1 MTPAAATFRVG
12 ALLFVAI
19 LFDELLKRR
28 GIAPMAADMATG
40 IPVGVYVGYLINRV
54 RYP

>member
-1 MTPAAATFRVG
+1 MTPLTATFRVG
-12 ALLFVAI
+12 ALLFVAT

-28 GIAPMAADMATG
+28 GIPTHAADMATG
-40 IPVGVYVGYLINRV
+40 LPVGMYVGYLINRV